1 MATELRQ
8 FEIEGRKVWV
18 QVDAGDAPA
27 PTPARKR
34 AAAVHGTF
42 ENTSADDGAA
52 ARPRSVT
59 AKAVESADIE
69 GALAAVIGPVESALK
84 ALKPTELTVE
94 LKLGFKVDAGVFIAK
109 TSADASVSI
118 KAVWK
123 PAA

>member
-8 FEIEGRKVWV
+8 FDIEGRKVWV
-18 QVDAGDAPA
+18 QVDADDAPV
-27 PTPARKR
+27 PSRKR
-34 AAAVHGTF
+34 VAAGRGSF
-42 ENTSADDGAA
+42 ENTSAGDDAA
-52 ARPRSVT
+52 NPPRSPV
-59 AKAVESADIE
+59 AKAVQSADIE
-69 GALAAVIGPVESALK
+69 GALGAVIGPVESALK

-123 PAA
+123 PVA